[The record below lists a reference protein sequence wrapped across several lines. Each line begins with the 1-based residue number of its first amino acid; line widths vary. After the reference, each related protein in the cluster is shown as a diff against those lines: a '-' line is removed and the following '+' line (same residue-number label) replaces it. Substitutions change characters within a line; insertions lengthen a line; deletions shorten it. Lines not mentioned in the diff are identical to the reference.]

1 MDIID
6 LVIVFVAAFW
16 LGWKVQE
23 KIMFYTMAEMFRKAG
38 ITNKELD
45 KFINHWKDDL
55 DPDAAADTE
64 RDENGYEIVP
74 IKIEQHGEVLYAF
87 RKDDDQ
93 FLGQGDSK
101 ESLIRRLGEKLV
113 GIRLVI
119 EEGDGAELIG
129 SSFNVSEQGE
139 ITQAK

>member
-55 DPDAAADTE
+55 DKPE
-64 RDENGYEIVP
+64 EVEVDENGYEIVP
-74 IKIEQHGEVLYAF
+74 IKIEKHGEVLYAF

-129 SSFNVSEQGE
+129 GSFNVSEKGE

>member
-55 DPDAAADTE
+55 DEPE
-64 RDENGYEIVP
+64 EVEVDENGYEIVP

-129 SSFNVSEQGE
+129 GSFNVSEKGE